1 MIPRLR
7 DASAGE
13 ILVDGVP
20 VRGWRVEDLRRKIGY
35 VTQKAIMMK
44 GTVRSNVCLGSA
56 DSSVDDKAVWR
67 ALDVAQATEFV
78 SKMADG
84 LDSAVTQG
92 GSNLSGGQKQRLN
105 IARAVYRRPEII
117 ILDDSTS
124 ALDMATDA
132 ALRRALATELA
143 GTTVIMIAQ
152 RVSTVMG
159 ADEIVMMDS
168 GRVIG
173 QGSHAELLKS
183 CPEYREI
190 AETQLGKE
198 AVEDVEE

>member
-1 MIPRLR
+1 
-7 DASAGE
+7 
-13 ILVDGVP
+13 
-20 VRGWRVEDLRRKIGY
+20 
-35 VTQKAIMMK
+35 MMK

-56 DSSVDDKAVWR
+56 DSSGDDKAVWR

-78 SKMADG
+78 SKMAGG
-84 LDSAVTQG
+84 LDSTVTQG

-190 AETQLGKE
+190 VETQLGKE